1 METDWP
7 VKCTSTSNIPS
18 SLRSIPFSTAGQVTW
33 MKSVATI
40 VNAIPNGLGA
50 GIMYWEPGWIDNA
63 VRTPAYYGCDS
74 RANLLKSLGSS
85 CEDSTLFD
93 GDWSGY
99 PTTVIAKARA

>member
-18 SLRSIPFSTAGQVTW
+18 SLRSIPFSAAGQVTW

-63 VRTPAYYGCDS
+63 VRKPAFYRSDCV
-74 RANLLKSLGSS
+74 LIL
-85 CEDSTLFD
+85 
-93 GDWSGY
+93 
-99 PTTVIAKARA
+99 